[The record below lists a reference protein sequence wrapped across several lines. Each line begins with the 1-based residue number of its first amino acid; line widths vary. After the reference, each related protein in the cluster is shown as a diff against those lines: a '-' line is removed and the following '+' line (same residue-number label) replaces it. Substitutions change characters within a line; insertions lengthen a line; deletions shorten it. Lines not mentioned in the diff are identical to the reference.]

1 MGVLAGKK
9 LARLAGKL
17 AQEKKGA
24 DVALIDLR
32 KMSHVADYF
41 VVATADAD
49 VHAFAIADHIETE
62 LKEKGIRLG
71 HAEKSP
77 RWTLLDYGDVIVHI
91 FLEEARRFY
100 ALEKFWGDAPREKLA
115 ERTRKRSLAV

>member
-1 MGVLAGKK
+1 MSVLAGKK

-24 DVALIDLR
+24 DVVLIDLR
-32 KMSHVADYF
+32 RVSYVADFF
-41 VVATADAD
+41 VVATAEAD
-49 VHAFAIADHIETE
+49 VHAYAIAEHVETE

-77 RWTLLDYGDVIVHI
+77 RWTLLDYGDVILHI
-91 FLEEARRFY
+91 FLNEARRHY
-100 ALEKFWGDAPREKLA
+100 ALEKFWGDAPQEKLA
-115 ERTRKRSLAV
+115 ERARRRKLAV